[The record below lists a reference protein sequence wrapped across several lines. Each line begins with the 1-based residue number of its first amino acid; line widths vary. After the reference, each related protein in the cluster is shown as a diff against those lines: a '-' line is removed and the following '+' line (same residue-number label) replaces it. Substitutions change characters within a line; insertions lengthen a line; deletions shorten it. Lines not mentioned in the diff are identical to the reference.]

1 MRMKED
7 KDPRE
12 LIILPDADS
21 LARTAAERFIA
32 LAKAALAERGRFRV
46 ALSGGSTP
54 LPTYELLAREPF
66 AAQVDWEQVHFFWG
80 DERCVPPDHPESNY
94 RAARAAL
101 LDEIAVS
108 PQNIH
113 PIPCQHRPTRAA
125 RLYQEELETS
135 LGPRGAFD
143 LILLGMGTDGHT
155 ASLFPDTTAL
165 AEQKRWVTDNYTK
178 KLKAW
183 RVTLTLPAINRARQI
198 IFMVSGATKASTL
211 ARVWAGEPL
220 PAGMVQPASGRLTWL
235 IDQAAASDLRSTAW
249 KNS

>member
-1 MRMKED
+1 MNED
-7 KDPRE
+7 KASRE

-32 LAKAALAERGRFRV
+32 LAKAALSERGGFRV

-54 LPTYELLAREPF
+54 LPTYELLAHEQL

-101 LDEIAVS
+101 LDEIAI
-108 PQNIH
+108 PLQNIH
-113 PIPCQHRPTRAA
+113 PIPCQHPPTRAA
-125 RLYQEELETS
+125 ILYQEELEKS
-135 LGPRGAFD
+135 LGPGESFD
-143 LILLGMGTDGHT
+143 LILLGMGSDGHT
-155 ASLFPDTTAL
+155 ASLFPGTAAM
-165 AEQKRWVTDNYTK
+165 AEQKRWVIENYAK
-178 KLKAW
+178 RLNEW
-183 RVTLTLPAINRARQI
+183 RVTLTLPTINRARHI
-198 IFMVSGATKASTL
+198 MFIVSGAAKASTL

-235 IDQAAASDLRSTAW
+235 IDQAAASDLRSTEW